1 MERQA
6 ILDQIASLRALI
18 DYHNRRYHQLDDPEI
33 TDAEYDRMMTDLIEL
48 ERQHPDIDSSGS
60 PSRRVG
66 SAPLSGFVP
75 VKHINPMLS
84 LNNAFSGDNVRSFDQ
99 RVRERLQE
107 DEIEYAVEPKFDG
120 LAISLLYVRGV
131 LSRAATRGDG
141 YAGEDVTANVRTI
154 HSIPH
159 RLDNSA
165 ADFPLEIRGEV
176 IMLKDAFEE
185 LNRMQ
190 REKGGK
196 EFANPR
202 NAAAGSLRQ
211 LDAAV
216 TAERWLSFFAY
227 SLILPADRE
236 LKNSA
241 MPNSIKRHSEIMD
254 MLSSWSIPLC
264 RERAI
269 VKGVEELLSYF
280 AVMEAK
286 RHSLPYEIDGVVYK
300 VNLLEFQERLGFISR
315 APRFALAHKFPAEE
329 AATEIYTI
337 EVQVGRTGVLTPVAR
352 LKPVSV
358 GGVTITN
365 ATLHNEDEI
374 INKDIRIGDTVIVHR
389 AGDVI
394 PEVVRVDHDK
404 RAPDAQTFV
413 MPEKCP
419 ACGSDAV
426 RLPGEA
432 ARRCIGLACPAQV
445 RERIKHFASRSAM
458 DIEGLGDRIVA
469 QLLEGG
475 LISDPADLY
484 YLAKEKLLTLDR
496 MADKSASNLLAAI
509 KRSKTPSLE
518 KLIFALGIRHVGERI
533 AKVLAERLFS
543 LSALME
549 AGEEEL
555 LAVPDIG
562 PEVAGSIIKFFHEP
576 ANIRVLE
583 KLKEAGIRPQGASER
598 HESPLAGKSFVF
610 TGTLSR
616 MPRNEAKKIVESLG
630 GLVSS
635 SLTKTTTYLVVGESP
650 GSKFDKAQSAGVAV
664 IDEDEFLELIGR
676 G

>member
-1 MERQA
+1 MKEFGKIMERQS
-6 ILDQIASLRALI
+6 ILDKIASLRSLI

-33 TDAEYDRMMTDLIEL
+33 TDAEYDRMMADLIEL
-48 ERQHPDIDSSGS
+48 ERLYPDIDSSDS

-84 LNNAFSGDNVRSFDQ
+84 LNNAFSGDTVRSFDQ
-99 RVRERLQE
+99 KVRERLQVE
-107 DEIEYAVEPKFDG
+107 EIEYAVEPKLDG

-165 ADFPLEIRGEV
+165 SDFPLEIRGEV
-176 IMLKDAFEE
+176 IMLKNAFED
-185 LNRMQ
+185 LNRVQ
-190 REKGGK
+190 REKGRK

-211 LDAAV
+211 LDAVV
-216 TAERWLSFFAY
+216 TAERRLSFFAY
-227 SLILPADRE
+227 SLILPAEQE
-236 LKNSA
+236 LINSA
-241 MPNSIKRHSEIMD
+241 MLNSIKRHSEIMD
-254 MLSSWSIPLC
+254 MLYSWSIPLC
-264 RERAI
+264 SERAI
-269 VKGVEELLSYF
+269 VKGVEELLSYY
-280 AVMEAK
+280 AVIEAK

-329 AATEIYTI
+329 AASEIYAI

-374 INKDIRIGDTVIVHR
+374 INKDIRVGDTVVVHR

-394 PEVVRVDHDK
+394 PEIVRVDYDK
-404 RAPDAQTFV
+404 RSPDAQTFV

-432 ARRCIGLACPAQV
+432 ARRCIGLACPAQA

-484 YLAKEKLLTLDR
+484 YLSKEKLLTLDR

-509 KRSKTPSLE
+509 ERSKTPSLE

-543 LSALME
+543 LPALME
-549 AGEEEL
+549 TGEEEL

-583 KLKEAGIRPQGASER
+583 KLKEAGIKPQEASEQR
-598 HESPLAGKSFVF
+598 EYPLKGKSFVF
-610 TGTLSR
+610 TG
-616 MPRNEAKKIVESLG
+616 
-630 GLVSS
+630 
-635 SLTKTTTYLVVGESP
+635 
-650 GSKFDKAQSAGVAV
+650 
-664 IDEDEFLELIGR
+664 
-676 G
+676 

>member
-6 ILDQIASLRALI
+6 VIDRIASLRALI

-33 TDAEYDRMMTDLIEL
+33 TDAEYDRMMADLIEL
-48 ERQHPDIDSSGS
+48 ERQNPDIDTAGS
-60 PSRRVG
+60 PSRQVG
-66 SAPLSGFVP
+66 SAPLSGFAP

-84 LNNAFSGDNVRSFDQ
+84 LNNAFSGENVRSFDQ
-99 RVRERLQE
+99 RIREKLQE
-107 DEIEYAVEPKFDG
+107 EEIEYAVEPKLDG
-120 LAISLLYVRGV
+120 LAISLLYVRGA

-159 RLDNSA
+159 RLDISV
-165 ADFPLEIRGEV
+165 ADFPLEIRGEI

-185 LNRMQ
+185 LNRIQ

-216 TAERWLSFFAY
+216 TAERRLSFFAY
-227 SLILPADRE
+227 GLILPLDGD
-236 LKNSA
+236 LKNSE
-241 MPNSIKRHSEIMD
+241 MTNSIRRHSEIMD

-264 RERAI
+264 SERAI
-269 VKGVEELLSYF
+269 VKGAEGLLSYF
-280 AVMEAK
+280 AVIEAK

-300 VNLLEFQERLGFISR
+300 VNLLEFQKRLGFISR

-329 AATEIYTI
+329 AATEIYAI
-337 EVQVGRTGVLTPVAR
+337 DVQVGRTGVLTPVAR

-358 GGVTITN
+358 GGVRITN

-374 INKDIRIGDTVIVHR
+374 INKDIRVGDRVIVHR

-394 PEVVRVDHDK
+394 PEVVRVDYDK
-404 RAPDAQTFV
+404 RPPDAQTFI

-432 ARRCIGLACPAQV
+432 ARRCIGLACPAQI
-445 RERIKHFASRSAM
+445 REHIKHFASRSAM
-458 DIEGLGDRIVA
+458 DIEGLGDRLVA
-469 QLLEGG
+469 QLLECG

-484 YLAKEKLLTLDR
+484 YLSKEKLLTLDR
-496 MADKSASNLLAAI
+496 MADKSASNLLVAI
-509 KRSKTPSLE
+509 ERSKTPSLE

-533 AKVLAERLFS
+533 AKVLADKLFS
-543 LSALME
+543 LSAIME

-562 PEVAGSIIKFFHEP
+562 PEVAGSIIRFFHEP
-576 ANIRVLE
+576 ANIRVVE
-583 KLKEAGIRPQGASER
+583 KLKGAGIRPQEVSEG
-598 HESPLAGKSFVF
+598 HESPLRGKSFVF

-635 SLTKTTTYLVVGESP
+635 SLTKTTSYLVLGESP
-650 GSKFDKAQSAGVAV
+650 GSKFDKAQSAGLAV
-664 IDEDEFLELIGR
+664 IDEDAFYELIGR